1 MNRPLPTT
9 PRRRRRSRDAA
20 ATREA
25 LLRAATELFA
35 LKGYEGV
42 RVDALARRAGVNKAL
57 ISYHFGGK
65 HKLYRAA
72 IESSFR
78 ELASLADELRRPDEP
93 PLDLVRGFI
102 LGFADLAARRR
113 PHFPSLFLRETLSTG
128 EVAPEAVEHVG
139 SILKA
144 FRGVLSRGAAEGS
157 FRRVHAAEMYISLVG
172 SLAFFF
178 ATGPARR
185 KLERRN
191 RLPLRSPTVES
202 YVSFVQDAA
211 ARTLATRAARI
222 GGPR

>member
-1 MNRPLPTT
+1 MKSAGGSSSKRLRKP
-9 PRRRRRSRDAA
+9 RDAN

-57 ISYHFGGK
+57 INYYFGGK
-65 HKLYRAA
+65 HNLYRAA

-78 ELASLADELRRPDEP
+78 ELVVLAEELRRPDEP
-93 PLDLVRGFI
+93 PLELVRGFI
-102 LGFADLAARRR
+102 LGFAELAARRR
-113 PHFPSLFLRETLSTG
+113 PYFPSLFLRETLSTG
-128 EVAPEAVEHVG
+128 AVAPEAVEHVG

-144 FRGVLSRGAAEGS
+144 FRGVLRRGAAEGS
-157 FRRVHAAEMYISLVG
+157 FRRVQAAEMYLSLVG

-191 RLPLRSPTVES
+191 KLPLRSPTVES
-202 YVSFVQDAA
+202 YVSFVQEAA
-211 ARTLATRAARI
+211 ARTLATRATRT